1 MFQLTLCTVSQ
12 QSEKNRKRHIIS
24 TDISDEGEGRLR
36 ASVDFLL
43 PVILLRGESTDPGLA
58 GISSS
63 CSAAAFEPV
72 CISNT
77 ARAALSLLTQDC
89 RECTTGTDFN
99 EDTGDE
105 GFDDTD
111 ESGDLG
117 SCADFLVDGCVAFG
131 FFVYQQKHCTDTIYR
146 NRTRLFTT
154 LANTGNQNE
163 HF

>member
-1 MFQLTLCTVSQ
+1 
-12 QSEKNRKRHIIS
+12 
-24 TDISDEGEGRLR
+24 
-36 ASVDFLL
+36 VDFLAL
-43 PVILLRGESTDPGLA
+43 VVLLRGESVDPGLA

-63 CSAAAFEPV
+63 CSASAFEPV

-77 ARAALSLLTQDC
+77 ALAALSLLTQDC

-117 SCADFLVDGCVAFG
+117 SCADFLEDGCVAFG
-131 FFVYQQKHCTDTIYR
+131 FFVYQQRHGTVLIPSIETEHTYSQHLLTLET
-146 NRTRLFTT
+146 RTKISKGNKCYSNSNNMSYNSSTT
-154 LANTGNQNE
+154 
-163 HF
+163 